1 MIYDG
6 KEGDIINQ
14 YVIFTKVCNEQMR
27 KYGRTRKAVTEAIRI
42 CKDRNVLREYLSSKE
57 SEVVDIMMVLYDEE
71 EIMRSYVE
79 SERYDE
85 KIETAK
91 RLLQM
96 KKFSYDDIAAGSGL
110 TVEKVEELASELQ
123 PV

>member
-1 MIYDG
+1 M
-6 KEGDIINQ
+6 
-14 YVIFTKVCNEQMR
+14 
-27 KYGRTRKAVTEAIRI
+27 EAIRI

-57 SEVVDIMMVLYDEE
+57 SEVVSIMMVLYDEE

-79 SERYDE
+79 SERHDARYDE
-85 KIETAK
+85 KVETAK

-96 KKFSYDDIAAGSGL
+96 KKLSYDDVAIGSGL
-110 TVEKVEELASELQ
+110 TIEEIEDLAGELQ